1 MEAKGGGVDTVREI
15 ILVKSGGEAAMPQWR
30 HAFAELVPNLDVRWW
45 DDASVDPDA
54 VRYVLVWQLEPG
66 RIATYGNLRV
76 IFSSGAGVD
85 HITSDPDLPQ
95 HLPIIRMASDETIQ
109 TVCEYIC
116 LGVLAIQRDLRRMIT
131 AQAACLWEEFEPPR
145 TAFDTRVGTMG
156 LGNIGATAARMLLG
170 LGYQVA
176 GWARSEKSLAGV
188 RCFSGM
194 SEFELFLAQTDLLVG
209 LLPDT
214 AETRGLI
221 DARHIAML
229 PRGAGVLNAGR
240 GTLIAMPDLIAA
252 LDFGHLS
259 SAFLDVFEPEPL
271 PPDHP
276 AWRHPRINVTSHVAA
291 FASRPARARHVA
303 AALAAYRRGK
313 ELPHRYQSERG
324 Y

>member
-1 MEAKGGGVDTVREI
+1 M
-15 ILVKSGGEAAMPQWR
+15 
-30 HAFAELVPNLDVRWW
+30 
-45 DDASVDPDA
+45 
-54 VRYVLVWQLEPG
+54 
-66 RIATYGNLRV
+66 

-176 GWARSEKSLAGV
+176 GLGTLGKVARWRKV
-188 RCFSGM
+188 
-194 SEFELFLAQTDLLVG
+194 LFGHERIRVVLGTDRPPAG